1 MRPCLEKPGAESAAK
16 ILGRIENSF
25 CPHCDNVWRLF
36 ASLSLPFP
44 SFLFESER
52 KLVRFLAIYLA
63 LHGACPTNPSDTPP
77 VTMAEETETFA
88 FQAEINQL
96 LSLIINV
103 RHDSRASLP
112 RVSGCATR
120 RRHDPAVNSVGTVGE
135 PPVPAFLPF
144 PTVTDLHD
152 PFNQRRLSTPTR
164 KSSFASLSGTFLPR
178 HGAIATTRH
187 VNFGA
192 VIRRRRSVVA
202 HLFPIA
208 RPRIS
213 RRERD

>member
-1 MRPCLEKPGAESAAK
+1 VRPCLEKPGAESAAK

-25 CPHCDNVWRLF
+25 CPHCDVNVWRLF

-103 RHDSRASLP
+103 RHDSRASCRAFP
-112 RVSGCATR
+112 DARQDGDTIQPSTR
-120 RRHDPAVNSVGTVGE
+120 SALSANLRC
-135 PPVPAFLPF
+135 
-144 PTVTDLHD
+144 
-152 PFNQRRLSTPTR
+152 RLSCP
-164 KSSFASLSGTFLPR
+164 SP
-178 HGAIATTRH
+178 
-187 VNFGA
+187 
-192 VIRRRRSVVA
+192 
-202 HLFPIA
+202 P
-208 RPRIS
+208 
-213 RRERD
+213 